1 MSSQNEDEGDSV
13 VPQLHDPIPVNNHGS
28 ISEDNITNIDE
39 PNLSAIELE
48 LQNVKRELKKEKESH
63 ANLVTN
69 LSGIFNEDQISFL
82 TKKPGSGRGM
92 NDFLQN
98 TANSQ
103 L

>member
-1 MSSQNEDEGDSV
+1 MSSQNKNGVDSV
-13 VPQLHDPIPVNNHGS
+13 VPPLHDPIPMNNHGS
-28 ISEDNITNIDE
+28 ISEDNTNIDE

-69 LSGIFNEDQISFL
+69 LSLIFNEDQISFL

-92 NDFLQN
+92 IDFLQN